1 MEKRAELLNLMSQA
15 RMDGALGVE
24 ILRLHRSILEQS
36 ESRGAPTKREVPL
49 WRVSL
54 WKEGSH
60 GCGVAPSK
68 EQALALAMQDS
79 RASNALSGPAEKMM
93 IRSAGTGI
101 DDRRHEGIGDTD
113 RSEVLHLAERALAGL
128 PMRSQMVYRQER
140 TWRSFVNSRGVEA
153 EEFGTTYELY
163 AELTVEGRTLS
174 HRIASRRFSDIASLP
189 FGTELRRRV
198 EPLLRRMSA
207 VPTLPVVLEPR
218 VVASLFRNLAPAFT
232 ADAIAQGSSFLKDH
246 LGKAIG
252 SPIFHLT
259 DDAGMVGGLYTT
271 AFDDRGVPPI
281 PVTLLK
287 EGVVTGLYHDPESA
301 RAAGL
306 RPTGHCREGLLRPTN
321 LILRPGARTRNVT
334 LGELG
339 SYLMLDQ
346 CPPMDQGSG
355 EVSGPLDLVVVE
367 RGEKKGSIRRDF
379 RAHITKVLR
388 AIQEVVSDQER
399 SCEVDAP
406 TAIFAPG
413 FGA

>member
-24 ILRLHRSILEQS
+24 ILRLHRSVLEQS
-36 ESRGAPTKREVPL
+36 DSRGKAVRREEPL
-49 WRVSL
+49 WHVSL

-60 GCGVAPSK
+60 GRGSAATK
-68 EQALALAMQDS
+68 EQALALAMEDS
-79 RASNALSGPAEKMM
+79 RPSDALSGPAEKMM
-93 IRSAGTGI
+93 IRAAGTGI
-101 DDRRHEGIGDTD
+101 DDRRHEGIGDPD
-113 RSEVLHLAERALAGL
+113 RAEVLHLAERALTGL
-128 PMRSQMVYRQER
+128 PIRCQMLYRQER

-153 EEFGTTYELY
+153 EEFATTYELY
-163 AELTVEGRTLS
+163 AELTVEGRKLY

-198 EPLLRRMSA
+198 DPLLRRLPA

-218 VVASLFRNLAPAFT
+218 VVASLFRTLAPAFA
-232 ADAIAQGSSFLKDH
+232 ADAIANGSSFLKDH

-306 RPTGHCREGLLRPTN
+306 RPTGHCRDGQLQPSN

-339 SYLMLDQ
+339 NYLLLDQ
-346 CPPMDQGSG
+346 SPPMDLRTG
-355 EVSGPLDLVVVE
+355 ELSGPLDLVVVE
-367 RGEKKGSIRRDF
+367 RGEKKGSIRQDF
-379 RAHITKVLR
+379 RAPITKVLR

-406 TAIFAPG
+406 TAIFVPG

>member
-1 MEKRAELLNLMSQA
+1 
-15 RMDGALGVE
+15 
-24 ILRLHRSILEQS
+24 
-36 ESRGAPTKREVPL
+36 
-49 WRVSL
+49 
-54 WKEGSH
+54 
-60 GCGVAPSK
+60 
-68 EQALALAMQDS
+68 
-79 RASNALSGPAEKMM
+79 
-93 IRSAGTGI
+93 
-101 DDRRHEGIGDTD
+101 HEGIGEAD
-113 RSEVLHLAERALAGL
+113 RTEVLHLAERALAGL
-128 PMRSQMVYRQER
+128 PMRCQMVYRQER
-140 TWRSFVNSRGVEA
+140 TWRSFVNSRGIEA

-163 AELTVEGRTLS
+163 AELVVEGRKLS

-198 EPLLRRMSA
+198 EPLLRRLPA
-207 VPTLPVVLEPR
+207 VPSLPVVLEPR
-218 VVASLFRNLAPAFT
+218 VVASLFRTLAPAFA
-232 ADAIAQGSSFLKDH
+232 ADAIAKGGSFLKDH

-306 RPTGHCREGLLRPTN
+306 RPTGHYRDGLLQPSN

-339 SYLMLDQ
+339 NYLVLDQ
-346 CPPMDQGSG
+346 SPPMDLRSG
-355 EVSGPLDLVVVE
+355 ELNGPLDLVVVE

-379 RAHITKVLR
+379 RAPITKVLR